1 MKRPSDKG
9 HGTVWGKGWGCPGIL
24 PLKPQGSGEG
34 GSLGEGGREEEAT
47 GQAGLLPAATPTP
60 RWVFGLF
67 SHTEDPLHGWP
78 GKAASFCVETPYF

>member
-1 MKRPSDKG
+1 MEQSGGR
-9 HGTVWGKGWGCPGIL
+9 GWGCPGIL

-60 RWVFGLF
+60 RWGVRSVLT
-67 SHTEDPLHGWP
+67 HREDPLHRWP
-78 GKAASFCVETPYF
+78 GKAASFCAETPYF